1 VALDYGGVGRFASL
15 LPDMADCLCVQ
26 CPIMNPPAWHRRLC
40 LLEQDDPGVAIRRLH
55 DRCFHRVEEVV
66 PEGYIV
72 QGVLVAH
79 DEVAQACLI
88 EPGGDLPACDLPG
101 KDVSFNPEV

>member
-1 VALDYGGVGRFASL
+1 MRYGYYCCFASL
-15 LPDMADCLCVQ
+15 LRDMADGLCVQ
-26 CPIMNPPAWHRRLC
+26 CLIMNPPSWHRRLC

-88 EPGGDLPACDLPG
+88 EPGQDLPACDLPG
-101 KDVSFNPEV
+101 KDVSVNPEV